1 MKQIKFLSMSVALV
15 CAFLF
20 VSCDTD
26 KGPSLSGYN
35 DYFMTVE
42 VNGGGWTHSELETF
56 ETALVLELLD
66 ISDYLEGVR
75 KDDAIEVFDEIV
87 DQFEYEWRNG
97 ASDVSEP
104 LYVKFYLKTVT
115 EGHTVKSK
123 TVTIKPAKNNA
134 PENRGVV
141 LLDE

>member
-1 MKQIKFLSMSVALV
+1 
-15 CAFLF
+15 
-20 VSCDTD
+20 
-26 KGPSLSGYN
+26 
-35 DYFMTVE
+35 MTVE

-56 ETALVLELLD
+56 ETALILELLD

-104 LYVKFYLKTVT
+104 LYVTFYLKTVT
-115 EGHTVKSK
+115 EGHKVKSK